1 MILKV
6 SYSTLLY
13 ILYSIVISIQ
23 LQFELF
29 NTILYYYYKFLKCI
43 IYIMSYFDLDYKLQ
57 KQYIKNT
64 MILQSVMLFMIY
76 NYKQ

>member
-1 MILKV
+1 
-6 SYSTLLY
+6 
-13 ILYSIVISIQ
+13 
-23 LQFELF
+23 
-29 NTILYYYYKFLKCI
+29 
-43 IYIMSYFDLDYKLQ
+43 MSYFDLDYKLQ